1 MNLLSET
8 TIIQYKN
15 GSSSQKQD
23 SVVKEMN
30 IRMTIQCEPAGSF
43 TCSPSHLEDLATGYL
58 LTSGLISETNQL
70 VHLEYIEEKQ
80 KFDVTLEDNSIVKDK
95 KFQILQPLGCARG
108 DQIYIKSNRTK
119 AKGLPYE
126 VLPSQ
131 ILTLMKEFGAMSG
144 LYEKTGGAHSAAIA
158 IASKILVFRE
168 DIGRHNAVDKAIGAI
183 HRTGDSFSDKIILT
197 SGRISSEIMLKAI
210 NSGVGMII
218 SGSAPTLKAIELA
231 KEYEVAL
238 IGFARG
244 ARFNVYSCSHSVK
257 LHEHKT

>member
-1 MNLLSET
+1 MSLLSET
-8 TIIQYKN
+8 TVIQYKN
-15 GSSSQKQD
+15 GSAAEKQD
-23 SVVKEMN
+23 SVVQEMN

-58 LTSGLISETNQL
+58 LTSGLISKTNKL
-70 VHLEYIEEKQ
+70 IHLEYIEKKQ
-80 KFDVTLEDNSIVKDK
+80 KFDVTLEDNSILTDK
-95 KFQILQPLGCARG
+95 KFKILQPLGCARG
-108 DQIYIKSNRTK
+108 DQIYIKSSRTK

-158 IASKILVFRE
+158 IASKIIVFRE

-183 HRTGDSFSDKIILT
+183 YRSGDSFSDKIILT
-197 SGRISSEIMLKAI
+197 SGRISSEIMLKVI
-210 NSGVGMII
+210 NSGAGMLI
-218 SGSAPTLKAIELA
+218 SGSAPTLTAIELA
-231 KEYEVAL
+231 KNHNVAL

-244 ARFNVYSCSHSVK
+244 ARFNVYCCPEKVIFQS
-257 LHEHKT
+257 KT